1 MFGPNKVKCA
11 SPCQMW
17 GVDLPPWVGVRR
29 PPTIVYMVNKIIVI
43 FTSLSTSVTELK
55 QVSTFRFAIDKK
67 IDKRQK
73 SEELRQQSCTD
84 GKKAVVN

>member
-1 MFGPNKVKCA
+1 
-11 SPCQMW
+11 
-17 GVDLPPWVGVRR
+17 
-29 PPTIVYMVNKIIVI
+29 MVNKIMVI
-43 FTSLSTSVTELK
+43 FTSLSTSVTERK

>member
-1 MFGPNKVKCA
+1 MLHRVRCGGLISHPG
-11 SPCQMW
+11 W
-17 GVDLPPWVGVRR
+17 GLDAPA
-29 PPTIVYMVNKIIVI
+29 TIVYMVNKIMVI
-43 FTSLSTSVTELK
+43 FTSLSTSVTERK